1 LSVLEKNIPVYNQ
14 NISLTKSINMK
25 HFFIPTLVFI
35 AVLAQAQ
42 EFAPIG
48 ARWNYDVNDSG
59 NYLEKY
65 QFTSVKDTA
74 IEDKVFRKI
83 EIVNYKK
90 NPTKLGDYTEF
101 KEDID
106 TLEPHFV
113 YQNADSVYL
122 FDPFNSMEF
131 DKIYVFNVKKGDTIT
146 LDTPFGEE
154 LNNDDKTF
162 RIKIDSVA
170 VEEYGGVQLKK
181 YRTKALDE
189 IGHGFA
195 GVWYMDRVGSLD
207 WFLPRPLFG
216 IPERPGPL
224 LCYSDSEVNYPSG
237 TTCETITSNIEAQL
251 KFASVYPNPAKD
263 LVSINASQN
272 IEKVEVLSVRG
283 DLLATFHTNQAN
295 LSAMKPG
302 VYFLKI
308 YSGGDF
314 AVKKIIKE

>member
-1 LSVLEKNIPVYNQ
+1 
-14 NISLTKSINMK
+14 MK
-25 HFFIPTLVFI
+25 HFLTLVLGLTAI
-35 AVLAQAQ
+35 VVQAQ
-42 EFAPIG
+42 EFASIG
-48 ARWNYDVNDSG
+48 TRWNYTSDVYGPINIEQ
-59 NYLEKY
+59 YEY
-65 QFTSVKDTA
+65 TSVKDSV
-74 IEDKVFRKI
+74 ILGKSVRKI
-83 EIVNYKK
+83 EILHYRKMHDYSNDYKV
-90 NPTKLGDYTEF
+90 TEEVRNL
-101 KEDID
+101 K
-106 TLEPHFV
+106 PHFIH
-113 YQNADSVYL
+113 QNADSVYL
-122 FDPFNSMEF
+122 FDPFNEDF
-131 DKIYVFNVKKGDTIT
+131 AKIYVFNVKKGDTIT

-263 LVSINASQN
+263 EIWIKSTQEVD
-272 IEKVEVLSVRG
+272 KVEIYSIHGNLLRSSLS
-283 DLLATFHTNQAN
+283 DQINTDN
-295 LSAMKPG
+295 LNSG
-302 VYFLKI
+302 QYLLKI
-308 YSGGDF
+308 YSGNDWV
-314 AVKKIIKE
+314 VKPVIVE

>member
-1 LSVLEKNIPVYNQ
+1 
-14 NISLTKSINMK
+14 MK
-25 HFFIPTLVFI
+25 HFLTLVLGLTAI
-35 AVLAQAQ
+35 VVQAQ
-42 EFAPIG
+42 EFASIG
-48 ARWNYDVNDSG
+48 TRWNYTSDVYGPINIEQ
-59 NYLEKY
+59 YEY
-65 QFTSVKDTA
+65 TSVKDSV
-74 IEDKVFRKI
+74 ILGKSVRKI
-83 EIVNYKK
+83 EILHYRKMHDYSNDYKV
-90 NPTKLGDYTEF
+90 TEEVRNL
-101 KEDID
+101 K
-106 TLEPHFV
+106 PHFIH
-113 YQNADSVYL
+113 QNADSVYL
-122 FDPFNSMEF
+122 FDPFNEDF
-131 DKIYVFNVKKGDTIT
+131 AKIYVFNVKKGDTIT

-237 TTCETITSNIEAQL
+237 TTCETITSTIESQL
-251 KFASVYPNPAKD
+251 ELASVYPNPTKD
-263 LVSINASQN
+263 LISVNASQN
-272 IEKVEVLSVRG
+272 IEKIEVLSVRG

-295 LSAMKPG
+295 LSAMKLG

-308 YSGGDF
+308 YSNGDF
-314 AVKKIIKE
+314 AIKKIIKE